1 MALAG
6 LEGMAWFYNC
16 QQYYTFYCQIAR
28 WRLTHFR
35 VTPVNLR
42 SATCHLKGHGFLV
55 PPPPS
60 SSFPKVTSVS
70 FAQTLEDVFGKITG
84 TNICD
89 LVMSIVIMAVVF
101 VVKELNDKYKAKL
114 PVPIPIEVIMVRRGV
129 PSKGGLASC
138 SIQ

>member
-1 MALAG
+1 MD
-6 LEGMAWFYNC
+6 
-16 QQYYTFYCQIAR
+16 IA
-28 WRLTHFR
+28 
-35 VTPVNLR
+35 
-42 SATCHLKGHGFLV
+42 SSFLL
-55 PPPPS
+55 PPS
-60 SSFPKVTSVS
+60 SEFPKVTSVS

-129 PSKGGLASC
+129 LSKGGARILFNTINLIEGGSNVTKLHKPLC
-138 SIQ
+138 NLIFESELTKWLMVCVQ

>member
-1 MALAG
+1 M
-6 LEGMAWFYNC
+6 
-16 QQYYTFYCQIAR
+16 
-28 WRLTHFR
+28 
-35 VTPVNLR
+35 
-42 SATCHLKGHGFLV
+42 
-55 PPPPS
+55 
-60 SSFPKVTSVS
+60 TSVS

-129 PSKGGLASC
+129 LSKGGGSHLV
-138 SIQ
+138 QYNKPH